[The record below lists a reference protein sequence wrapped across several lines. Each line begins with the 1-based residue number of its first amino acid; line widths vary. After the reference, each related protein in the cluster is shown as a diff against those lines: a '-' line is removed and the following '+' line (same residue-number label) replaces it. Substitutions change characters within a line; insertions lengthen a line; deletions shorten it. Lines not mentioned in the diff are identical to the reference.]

1 SPAARA
7 GREPRADPRMRRRDA
22 TFRGHY
28 HGVDARIGI
37 VAARGRWRRRHRRL
51 IAGRERSTAASEP
64 ALLLDRQLLPLL
76 LVLLLDL
83 LAPVREALAD
93 LVHLG
98 LLLVSELLQLR
109 GLLVVERARLR
120 RLRGLD
126 QGPALVL
133 ERGDLGIELVP
144 QRLYLCLE
152 RVQLRVVLVPQ
163 RLDLR
168 VEIRDA
174 GILGRGRRRNRCGG
188 G

>member
-1 SPAARA
+1 
-7 GREPRADPRMRRRDA
+7 GNW
-22 TFRGHY
+22 RGHCE
-28 HGVDARIGI
+28 GVEGGVGI
-37 VAARGRWRRRHRRL
+37 VAAGGRWRRRHRRPM
-51 IAGRERSTAASEP
+51 AGLERSTAASEP

-83 LAPVREALAD
+83 PAPVREALAD

-109 GLLVVERARLR
+109 GLLVVERAHLR

-144 QRLYLCLE
+144 QRLYLCLD
-152 RVQLRVVLVPQ
+152 RVQLPLV
-163 RLDLR
+163 
-168 VEIRDA
+168 
-174 GILGRGRRRNRCGG
+174 
-188 G
+188 